1 MFIYALALGALAL
14 VWSLYLG
21 EPLSALYFHQ
31 ASQSSLS
38 LPFLTLERPLE
49 LEFELEVA
57 LGAGLG
63 LALVALSRQLSRRVE
78 LLRRMD
84 RDFAELFASAHPLYL
99 TGLAFMSAFAEEVIF
114 RGWLLPMI
122 GLWWSS
128 LLFGVAHV
136 PMERHHWPWPLAA
149 TCVGLLWGGLT
160 ALMGSVTVA
169 FVAHFTLNHFNLHAL
184 RFLESTPTLPTRS
197 NMD

>member
-14 VWSLYLG
+14 VWSVYLG
-21 EPLSALYFHQ
+21 EPLSALYVHQ
-31 ASQSSLS
+31 PSQSSLS
-38 LPFLTLERPLE
+38 LPFLTLELPLE
-49 LEFELEVA
+49 LELEVA

-63 LALVALSRQLSRRVE
+63 LALVALGRLLSRRVE
-78 LLRRMD
+78 LLQRMD
-84 RDFAELFASAHPLYL
+84 RDFAVLFASAHPLYL

-114 RGWLLPMI
+114 RGWLLPMM

-128 LLFGVAHV
+128 ALFGAAHV

-149 TCVGLLWGGLT
+149 TLMGLLWGGLT

-184 RFLESTPTLPTRS
+184 RSLELESRPPTRS
-197 NMD
+197 TMD